1 MFLLR
6 YLKDHTKKSVGVRN
20 VGAWIS
26 RSFEK
31 SCSWRQIDVTGM
43 LEQVEMFVANFT
55 CFAVT
60 VMLVT
65 GEKRAMHCRQ
75 VHYGYPAC
83 CYEIGR

>member
-1 MFLLR
+1 
-6 YLKDHTKKSVGVRN
+6 
-20 VGAWIS
+20 
-26 RSFEK
+26 
-31 SCSWRQIDVTGM
+31 M